1 MTYQALGPDDQ
12 PAGGRPAGGDD
23 TQQRGVAAVT
33 LTIGVDVGGTK
44 VAGGVVD
51 VAGEVLAHTRRD
63 TPADDVAK
71 TRDVIVEVVTE
82 LAAGRQ
88 IEAVGIGAA
97 GWIDASRSNVLFAPN
112 LAWRDE
118 PLRDYVRTAVNLP
131 VIVENDGNVAAW
143 AEFRHGAARH
153 ADDSM
158 VMFTIG
164 TGVGGGIVLGG
175 ELVRGSHGI
184 AAELGH
190 MLAVPDG
197 HVCGCGRLGCIEQY
211 ASGSALVRF
220 ARAGARQEPQ
230 RAAKLLELAGGE
242 VEGING
248 PMVTAAAKA
257 GDAVSADAFAQLGRW
272 LGMGLADMVQ
282 ILDPQVLVVG
292 GGVVDAGEL
301 LLGPTTRSFV
311 DALAQRGRLPVG
323 EVRPAELGNRA
334 GVIGA
339 ADLARRR

>member
-1 MTYQALGPDDQ
+1 M
-12 PAGGRPAGGDD
+12 
-23 TQQRGVAAVT
+23 T
-33 LTIGVDVGGTK
+33 LTIGIDVGGTK

-51 VAGEVLAHTRRD
+51 ATGTVLVQGRRD

-71 TRDVIVEVVTE
+71 TRDVITDLVTE
-82 LAAGRQ
+82 LAAGRS

-97 GWIDASRSNVLFAPN
+97 GWIDATRSIVQFAPN

-118 PLRDYVRTAVNLP
+118 PLREYVSKVVGLP

-143 AEFRHGAARH
+143 AEFRYGAARQ

-175 ELVRGSHGI
+175 ELVRGAHGV

-190 MLAVPDG
+190 MLTVPDG
-197 HVCGCGRLGCIEQY
+197 HQCGCGRLGCIEQY

-220 ARAGARQEPQ
+220 ARAAARQEPN
-230 RAAKLLELAGGE
+230 RAAALLELAGGE
-242 VEGING
+242 AEAITG
-248 PMVTAAAKA
+248 PMVTAAAKG
-257 GDAVSADAFAQLGRW
+257 GDPISAEAFAQVGRW
-272 LGMGLADMVQ
+272 LGTSLADMAQ

-292 GGVVDAGEL
+292 GGVIDAGDL
-301 LLGPTTRSFV
+301 LMGPTRRSFTES
-311 DALAQRGRLPVG
+311 LAQRSRLPVA
-323 EVRPAELGNRA
+323 EILPAELGNRA

-339 ADLARRR
+339 ADLARRI

>member
-1 MTYQALGPDDQ
+1 M
-12 PAGGRPAGGDD
+12 
-23 TQQRGVAAVT
+23 T

-51 VAGEVLAHTRRD
+51 DTGTVLVQARRD
-63 TPADDVAK
+63 TPADDVGK
-71 TRDVIVEVVTE
+71 TRDVITELVTE
-82 LAAGRQ
+82 LATGHE
-88 IEAVGIGAA
+88 IGAVGIGAA
-97 GWIDASRSNVLFAPN
+97 GWIDASRSTVLFAPN

-118 PLRDYVRTAVNLP
+118 PLREYVSTATGLP

-143 AEFRHGAARH
+143 AEFRYGAARD

-175 ELVRGSHGI
+175 ELLRGANGI

-190 MLAVPDG
+190 MLTVPDG
-197 HVCGCGRLGCIEQY
+197 HQCGCGRLGCIEQY

-220 ARAGARQEPQ
+220 ARAAARQEPQ
-230 RAAKLLELAGGE
+230 RATALLELAGGDAE
-242 VEGING
+242 AVTG
-248 PMVTAAAKA
+248 PMVTAAAKD
-257 GDAVSADAFAQLGRW
+257 GDPVSAEAFAQVGRW
-272 LGMGLADMVQ
+272 LGTSLADMAQ

-292 GGVVDAGEL
+292 GGVVEAGDL
-301 LLGPTTRSFV
+301 LLGPTRRSFT
-311 DALAQRGRLPVG
+311 DALAQRSRLPVA
-323 EVRPAELGNRA
+323 EVRPAELGNTA

-339 ADLARRR
+339 ADLARRL

>member
-1 MTYQALGPDDQ
+1 M
-12 PAGGRPAGGDD
+12 
-23 TQQRGVAAVT
+23 T

-51 VAGEVLAHTRRD
+51 AAGTVLAQARRD

-71 TRDVIVEVVTE
+71 TRDVIIELVTE
-82 LAAGRQ
+82 LAVGRS

-97 GWIDASRSNVLFAPN
+97 GWIDASRSTVLFAPN

-118 PLRDYVRTAVNLP
+118 PLRDYVSAATGLP
-131 VIVENDGNVAAW
+131 VIVENDANVAAW
-143 AEFRHGAARH
+143 AEFRHGAARD
-153 ADDSM
+153 AEDSM

-175 ELVRGSHGI
+175 ELVRGAHGI

-190 MLAVPDG
+190 MLTVPDG
-197 HVCGCGRLGCIEQY
+197 HQCGCGRLGCIEQY

-220 ARAGARQEPQ
+220 ARAAAQQEPQ
-230 RAAKLLELAGGE
+230 RAVALLELAGGE
-242 VEGING
+242 AEAITGR
-248 PMVTAAAKA
+248 MVTAAAQG
-257 GDAVSADAFAQLGRW
+257 GDPVAVESFAQVGRW
-272 LGMGLADMVQ
+272 LGTSLADMAQ

-292 GGVVDAGEL
+292 GGVIDAGDL
-301 LLGPTTRSFV
+301 LLGPTRRSFT
-311 DALAQRGRLPVG
+311 DALAQRSRLPVA
-323 EVRPAELGNRA
+323 EIRPAELGNTA

-339 ADLARRR
+339 ADLARRI

>member
-1 MTYQALGPDDQ
+1 M
-12 PAGGRPAGGDD
+12 
-23 TQQRGVAAVT
+23 T

-51 VAGEVLAHTRRD
+51 AAGKVLVQARRD

-71 TRDVIVEVVTE
+71 TRDVIIELVTE
-82 LAAGRQ
+82 LAVGRS

-97 GWIDASRSNVLFAPN
+97 GWIDAGRSTVLFAPN

-118 PLRDYVRTAVNLP
+118 PLRDYVSAATGLP
-131 VIVENDGNVAAW
+131 VIVENDANVAAW
-143 AEFRHGAARH
+143 AEFRHGAARD

-175 ELVRGSHGI
+175 ELLRGANGI

-190 MLAVPDG
+190 MLTVPDG
-197 HVCGCGRLGCIEQY
+197 HQCGCGRLGCIEQY

-220 ARAGARQEPQ
+220 ARAAAQQEPH
-230 RAAKLLELAGGE
+230 RAVALLELSGGDAE
-242 VEGING
+242 AITGR
-248 PMVTAAAKA
+248 MVTAAAQG
-257 GDAVSADAFAQLGRW
+257 GDPVATEAFAQVGRW
-272 LGMGLADMVQ
+272 LGTSLADMAQ

-292 GGVVDAGEL
+292 GGVIDAGDL
-301 LLGPTTRSFV
+301 LLGPTRRSFT
-311 DALAQRGRLPVG
+311 DALAQRSRLPVA
-323 EVRPAELGNRA
+323 EIRPAELGNTA

-339 ADLARRR
+339 ADLARRI

>member
-1 MTYQALGPDDQ
+1 M
-12 PAGGRPAGGDD
+12 
-23 TQQRGVAAVT
+23 T

-51 VAGEVLAHTRRD
+51 DTGRVLVQARRD
-63 TPADDVAK
+63 TPADDVGK
-71 TRDVIVEVVTE
+71 TRDVIIDLVTQ
-82 LAAGRQ
+82 LAAGHQ
-88 IEAVGIGAA
+88 VDAVGIGAA
-97 GWIDASRSNVLFAPN
+97 GWIDASRSTVLFAPN

-118 PLRDYVRTAVNLP
+118 PLRDYVSTATGLP

-143 AEFRHGAARH
+143 AEFRHGAARE

-175 ELVRGSHGI
+175 ELVRGAHGI

-190 MLAVPDG
+190 MLTVPDG
-197 HVCGCGRLGCIEQY
+197 HQCGCGRLGCIEQY

-230 RAAKLLELAGGE
+230 RATALLDLAGGDAE
-242 VEGING
+242 AITG
-248 PMVTAAAKA
+248 PMVTTAAQA
-257 GDAVSADAFAQLGRW
+257 GDPISAEAFAQIGRW
-272 LGMGLADMVQ
+272 LGTSLADMAQ

-292 GGVVDAGEL
+292 GGVVDAGDL
-301 LLGPTTRSFV
+301 LLGPTRRSFT
-311 DALAQRGRLPVG
+311 DALAQRSRLPVA
-323 EVRPAELGNRA
+323 EIRPAELGNSA